1 MTAEEQ
7 LVLNAKQFNPEAWTQ
22 IYDRDYRTI
31 YSFIYRRVGASAL
44 AEDLTSGVFLKAVEG
59 IAKFKYRGTSLTA
72 WLLTIGRNL
81 VADHYRRMSGSPEQ
95 TLPLDRASEGPSPEQ
110 LAEATLQ
117 REELYRALDHLT
129 EEQKQV
135 VTLRFIDGLST
146 AEVSYL
152 LDREEGAIRALQ
164 HRAVASLR
172 RIMAEDAVNE
182 K

>member
-1 MTAEEQ
+1 
-7 LVLNAKQFNPEAWTQ
+7 
-22 IYDRDYRTI
+22 
-31 YSFIYRRVGASAL
+31 
-44 AEDLTSGVFLKAVEG
+44 
-59 IAKFKYRGTSLTA
+59 
-72 WLLTIGRNL
+72 LLTIGRNQ

-95 TLPLDRASEGPSPEQ
+95 TLPLDRASESPSPEQ